1 MVKRLMVERADRL
14 YHLPPVIDDFLPRG
28 DRTTVLGRDIIDLAR
43 FRWPKDETVTAG
55 DDAAVAVDQTQLS
68 ELAELTSEWYRARF
82 GARINPR
89 KEIFFGAS
97 IRQMLGMLT
106 LSFFN
111 PGDLILI
118 PDPGVWHY
126 RAAAALASAE
136 TVPYHLTERNHF
148 RPDMRAM
155 TGNLI
160 RLARGIILNSPHNPT
175 GAVLT
180 HDDLSQLLRLAGKNN
195 LLLVLDQAFATLS
208 DDNQP
213 LSLFSLPGG
222 RKVALE
228 LYSYAYNFGLPMPSI
243 GFAVGQPAIIA
254 GLQQTA
260 AAFGISVSR
269 QTANIA
275 LQAFRGGKPKSVD
288 ISVRFTHNRE
298 MAEEIC
304 RKLRLEPADN
314 RTGPFCWARLPGRKM
329 SRRFCRVLYLR
340 CGVLAVPGMAFGE
353 NGEGYIRFSLTA
365 PEATYQKAIDA
376 VAKFQ
381 QPRRER
387 KSADG

>member
-14 YHLPPVIDDFLPRG
+14 YHLPPIIDDFLPRVG
-28 DRTTVLGRDIIDLAR
+28 RTTVLGRDIIDLAR
-43 FRWPKDETVTAG
+43 FRWPIDEAISAG
-55 DDAAVAVDQTQLS
+55 DGSAASADQTQLT
-68 ELAELTSEWYRARF
+68 ELAELTAEWYRNRF

-97 IRQMLGMLT
+97 IRQILGMLT

-148 RPDMRAM
+148 RPDLRAV

-175 GAVLT
+175 GALLT
-180 HDDLSQLLRLAGKNN
+180 HEDLSQLLRLAGKDN

-208 DDNQP
+208 DNNQS

-228 LYSYAYNFGLPMPSI
+228 LYSYAYNFGLLMPSI
-243 GFAVGQPAIIA
+243 AFAVGQPAIIA

-260 AAFGISVSR
+260 AAFGITLSR
-269 QTANIA
+269 HSAQTALHA
-275 LQAFRGGKPKSVD
+275 CRSGKTGSD
-288 ISVRFTHNRE
+288 DLAIRFQHNRE

-353 NGEGYIRFSLTA
+353 NGEGYVRFSLTA

-387 KSADG
+387 KAADG

>member
-28 DRTTVLGRDIIDLAR
+28 KRTRVLGRDIIDLAR
-43 FRWPKDETVTAG
+43 FHWPSNDPVMTGDTAPG
-55 DDAAVAVDQTQLS
+55 PADPQQLE
-68 ELAELTSEWYRARF
+68 ELAELTAEWYRTRF
-82 GARINPR
+82 GVRISPQ
-89 KEIFFGAS
+89 KEIFFGGS
-97 IRQMLGMLT
+97 IRQILGLLA

-111 PGDLILI
+111 SGDLVLI

-148 RPDMRAM
+148 RPDLRAV

-175 GAVLT
+175 GAILT
-180 HDDLSQLLRLAGKNN
+180 REDLSQLLRQAGKDN

-208 DDNQP
+208 DNDQA
-213 LSLFSLPGG
+213 LSLFALPGG

-228 LYSYAYNFGLPMPSI
+228 LYSYAYNFGQSIPSV
-243 GFAVGQPAIIA
+243 GFAIGQPAIIA
-254 GLQQTA
+254 GLRQTA
-260 AAFGISVSR
+260 AAFGITVSR
-269 QTANIA
+269 QSARIA
-275 LQAFRGGKPKSVD
+275 LHACGSGQSGSEEIVA
-288 ISVRFTHNRE
+288 RFSHNRE
-298 MAEEIC
+298 MVDELC
-304 RKLRLEPADN
+304 RKLRLEPAEN
-314 RTGPFCWARLPGRKM
+314 HTGPFYWARLPGRKM
-329 SRRFCRVLYLR
+329 SRRFCRVLYLK

-353 NGEGYIRFSLTA
+353 NGEGYIRFTLTA
-365 PEATYQKAIDA
+365 TPESYEKAIET
-376 VAKFQ
+376 VAKFY

-387 KSADG
+387 KATDG

>member
-14 YHLPPVIDDFLPRG
+14 YHMPSVIDDFLPRL

-43 FRWPKDETVTAG
+43 FRWPLDNSLSAG
-55 DDAAVAVDQTQLS
+55 DGSAAADATQLD
-68 ELAELTSEWYRARF
+68 ELAELTADWYRNRF
-82 GARINPR
+82 GVRINPR
-89 KEIFFGAS
+89 KEIFFGAG
-97 IRQMLGMLT
+97 IRQILGVLT

-126 RAAAALASAE
+126 RAATALASAE

-148 RPDMRAM
+148 RPDLRAV

-160 RLARGIILNSPHNPT
+160 RLARGMILNSPHNPT
-175 GAVLT
+175 GAMLT
-180 HDDLSQLLRLAGKNN
+180 HDDLGQLLRLAGKDN
-195 LLLVLDQAFATLS
+195 LLLVLDQAFGTLS
-208 DDNQP
+208 ENNESP
-213 LSLFSLPGG
+213 SLFSLPGG
-222 RKVALE
+222 RKVSLE
-228 LYSYAYNFGLPMPSI
+228 LYSFAYNFGLPIPSI

-260 AAFGISVSR
+260 AALGLALSR
-269 QTANIA
+269 HSANVA
-275 LQAFRGGKPKSVD
+275 LRACRAGMAGSSD
-288 ISVRFTHNRE
+288 LMTRFAHNRE
-298 MAEEIC
+298 IAEEIC

-353 NGEGYIRFSLTA
+353 NGEGYVRFSLTA
-365 PEATYQKAIDA
+365 PEGVYQKALDA

-387 KSADG
+387 KSTDG